1 MATPLRI
8 ACLHTV
14 DSNIAVFEAAS
25 LGLGVSLSHSVR
37 SDLLSRSEA
46 AGGLTAE
53 IRDEAAALLRGLAS
67 GADAVLLTCSTVGP
81 ATEQAAL
88 DAGVPILRVDGALAA
103 QAVAQAMPGGKR
115 VIALCA
121 VQTTVEPTRVLFERA
136 AAGTGVAIE
145 MRIAPGAW
153 AAFKSGDTPG
163 YHRLVAEAAD
173 ALYAE
178 GAEVIALAQASMA
191 GAAALCARGTPL
203 TSPAAGLAAAA
214 AKD

>member
-1 MATPLRI
+1 MSLRI

-14 DSNIAVFEAAS
+14 ESNVAVFAAAAR
-25 LGLGVSLSHSVR
+25 GLDVSLSHSVR

-46 AGGLTAE
+46 AGGLTPE
-53 IRDEAAALLRGLAS
+53 IRDEAAALLRGLAA

-81 ATEQAAL
+81 AAEQAAEG
-88 DAGVPILRVDGALAA
+88 AGVPILRVDGALAK
-103 QAVAQAMPGGKR
+103 QAVAAAKSGSKR

-121 VQTTVEPTRVLFERA
+121 VQTTVEPTRVLFERE
-136 AAGTGVAIE
+136 AAGTGVTID
-145 MRIAPGAW
+145 MRIADGAW

-173 ALYAE
+173 ALYAS
-178 GAEVIALAQASMA
+178 GADVIALAQASMA
-191 GAAALCARGTPL
+191 GGAALCRRGTPL

-214 AKD
+214 KD

>member
-1 MATPLRI
+1 MTLRI

-14 DSNIAVFEAAS
+14 DSNVAVFDAAAR
-25 LGLGVSLSHSVR
+25 GLDVALSHHVR

-53 IRDEAAALLRGLAS
+53 IRDEAALLLRGLAD

-81 ATEQAAL
+81 AAEAA
-88 DAGVPILRVDGALAA
+88 AEGAAVPILRVDGALAVR
-103 QAVAQAMPGGKR
+103 AVAAAARGRRR

-136 AAGTGVAIE
+136 AAGTGVAID
-145 MRIAPGAW
+145 MRIAPDAW
-153 AAFKSGDTPG
+153 AAFKSGNTAG

-173 ALYAE
+173 ALYE
-178 GAEVIALAQASMA
+178 GGAEVIALAQASMA
-191 GAAALCARGTPL
+191 GAAALCTRGTPL
-203 TSPAAGLAAAA
+203 TSPAAGLHAAAG
-214 AKD
+214 KD